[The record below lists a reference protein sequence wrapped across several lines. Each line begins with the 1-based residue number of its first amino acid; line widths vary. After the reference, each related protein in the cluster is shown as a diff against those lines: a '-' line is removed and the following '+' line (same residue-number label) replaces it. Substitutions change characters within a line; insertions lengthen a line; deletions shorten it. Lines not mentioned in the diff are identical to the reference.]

1 MDRISFIMYVRFGL
15 CVVLL
20 HVKCLPCLH
29 CIFGVCQY
37 SIVNKN
43 SNQSWN
49 FFDCLFILLFH
60 SKWGSFKMPFV
71 RQHSI
76 FYLYHIS
83 FSFLFERKNSVSNIG
98 TCAFTQN
105 ALQQT
110 NGECQLRYWA
120 RYAAKFEMKML
131 KYTKILH
138 VNIFHVKTNFLR
150 FYLYLWASI
159 AGEETFIV
167 VSIEA
172 GMCNVNSEKRNE
184 KNGSFHFVND
194 VSMVF

>member
-60 SKWGSFKMPFV
+60 SKCGSFKMPFV

-76 FYLYHIS
+76 FYLYRIS
-83 FSFLFERKNSVSNIG
+83 FSFLFERKKFCFKYWNVCIHTKCTSANEWRMSTAVLSTICSQIWNENVKIHENIACQYLPRKNQFFTILPLFVSVYSRRGNIY
-98 TCAFTQN
+98 C
-105 ALQQT
+105 
-110 NGECQLRYWA
+110 C
-120 RYAAKFEMKML
+120 
-131 KYTKILH
+131 
-138 VNIFHVKTNFLR
+138 
-150 FYLYLWASI
+150 
-159 AGEETFIV
+159 
-167 VSIEA
+167 
-172 GMCNVNSEKRNE
+172 
-184 KNGSFHFVND
+184 
-194 VSMVF
+194 